1 VIRQQGLDIKFSA
14 RVGARTYSRAESP
27 LVKKDRLQAKMEA
40 GTEKAGKEGH
50 EEGMRQDDR
59 FSGTSVENEREETV
73 RKRDE
78 KSNKSCQSPNHH
90 L

>member
-1 VIRQQGLDIKFSA
+1 
-14 RVGARTYSRAESP
+14 
-27 LVKKDRLQAKMEA
+27 MEA

-73 RKRDE
+73 RTMDE
-78 KSNKSCQSPNHH
+78 KSNKSCQSPHHH